1 MPGIGGLFAAK
12 RKKAAESGGGA
23 AAPSTESQPAA
34 AAEDLAMDDDPF
46 SSFDNRPSTAGS
58 YGFSNCFNDD
68 FGGYGMDDEMDD
80 TTAETTEEETKSN
93 DTNAG
98 STTGATAAAPGG
110 LSMFKRSA
118 KPSSTP
124 APVAAS
130 VAVPPPPPE
139 DQMKENQPSGHSVLQ
154 QSLATAAIDEEASFM
169 PPPPPRPTMTVTKET
184 SHPPESTFEAM
195 TVEEPVAETNRA
207 ESMDANTEPPRIST
221 STNKDS
227 FTSKMSAEELS
238 SPVEHHLSE
247 TRDTSHL
254 VTNHGVQQDPTPTFN
269 SHSVNQTPSRAPD
282 AVTTRTFDF
291 ALTTPSLESA
301 RPTVTPTR
309 ASPVEN
315 TTPVAAPQQNN
326 SLLATPSALSDIQ
339 TFAVSPDSFVGDA
352 HDDFG
357 ASSSEENQQTFD
369 ETFTSFLQDL
379 QIVKDKHILS
389 DEQLLEMDVM
399 LDLVIATMN
408 GEILQMQEM
417 EDEIDQINADHDKIV
432 EMFRSQEA

>member
-23 AAPSTESQPAA
+23 PAPSTESQPAA
-34 AAEDLAMDDDPF
+34 AADQDFAMDDDPF
-46 SSFDNRPSTAGS
+46 STFDNRPSTAGS

-68 FGGYGMDDEMDD
+68 FGGYGMDNEMDD

-98 STTGATAAAPGG
+98 STTGDTAAAPGG

-118 KPSSTP
+118 KPSSTS
-124 APVAAS
+124 APVAAPVS
-130 VAVPPPPPE
+130 APPPPPE
-139 DQMKENQPSGHSVLQ
+139 DQRKDNQPSEHAVLQ
-154 QSLATAAIDEEASFM
+154 QSLATGAIDEEASFM
-169 PPPPPRPTMTVTKET
+169 PPPPPRPTVTVIKET
-184 SHPPESTFEAM
+184 SQPPESTFEAM
-195 TVEEPVAETNRA
+195 TVEEPVTESNKAETMN
-207 ESMDANTEPPRIST
+207 SNTQPPRIST
-221 STNKDS
+221 NDDS
-227 FTSKMSAEELS
+227 FTSKMSTEDLS
-238 SPVEHHLSE
+238 SPAEHHLPE
-247 TRDTSHL
+247 TRDTSPV
-254 VTNHGVQQDPTPTFN
+254 VTNHVVQQDPTPTFN
-269 SHSVNQTPSRAPD
+269 SHSVDQTPIRTPD

-291 ALTTPSLESA
+291 AMTTPAPESA
-301 RPTVTPTR
+301 RPKVTPTHV
-309 ASPVEN
+309 SPMEN

-326 SLLATPSALSDIQ
+326 SLLTTPSALSDIQ
-339 TFAVSPDSFVGDA
+339 TFAVTPDSFVGDT

-357 ASSSEENQQTFD
+357 VSSPEENQQGFD
-369 ETFTSFLQDL
+369 ETFSSFLQDL

-389 DEQLLEMDVM
+389 DEQLLEMDVL

-417 EDEIDQINADHDKIV
+417 EDEIDQINTDHDEIV